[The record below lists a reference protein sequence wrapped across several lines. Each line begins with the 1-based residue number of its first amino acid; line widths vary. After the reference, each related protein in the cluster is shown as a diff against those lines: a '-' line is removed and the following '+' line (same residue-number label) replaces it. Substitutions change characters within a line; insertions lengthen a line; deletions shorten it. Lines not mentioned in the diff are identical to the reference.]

1 MGYFLCCGR
10 AVPRRAALH
19 KPRAGA
25 SGCHL
30 QTPCPNKRIGDSF
43 LHASARDMDRSSLRP
58 LVGVTACLKENGRG
72 GWHHTVG
79 DKYVRAAIHAV
90 GGLPVLIPA
99 IGPEL
104 GADEQATIEALDRLL
119 DTLDG
124 VLLTGSPSNVE
135 PHHYGGEQSRQGTAH
150 DPARDATT
158 LPLIRHSL
166 DRGVPLFAICRGA
179 QEVNVALGGTLHQL
193 VHEVEG
199 RRDHRSLKSSDI
211 DVNYGPAHDI
221 DIVDGGVLHR
231 LLGERRVQVNSLHA
245 QGVDRL
251 APRARLE
258 AVAEDGQVEAF
269 SVPDAPAFALA
280 LQWHPEHRALEN
292 PVSMKLFDAFA
303 AACRSRA
310 AARLAPPMRAAAE

>member
-1 MGYFLCCGR
+1 M
-10 AVPRRAALH
+10 A
-19 KPRAGA
+19 
-25 SGCHL
+25 
-30 QTPCPNKRIGDSF
+30 
-43 LHASARDMDRSSLRP
+43 RSSLRLPLRP
-58 LVGVTACLKENGRG
+58 LVGITACLKENGRG

-79 DKYVRAAIHAV
+79 DKYVRAAIQAV
-90 GGLPVLIPA
+90 GALPVLIPA

-104 GADEQATIEALDRLL
+104 GGDEQATIEALDRLL

-135 PHHYGGEQSRQGTAH
+135 PHHYGGEQSREGTAH

-158 LPLIRHSL
+158 LPLIRHCL
-166 DRGVPLFAICRGA
+166 DRGVPLIAICRGL

-199 RRDHRSLKSSDI
+199 RRDHRSPKSPDT
-211 DVNYGPAHDI
+211 DVNYAPAHDI
-221 DIVDGGVLHR
+221 EIVDGGLLQR
-231 LLGERRVQVNSLHA
+231 LLGKRRVQVNSLHA

-292 PVSMKLFDAFA
+292 PVSVKLFDAFA
-303 AACRSRA
+303 VACRSRA
-310 AARLAPPMRAAAE
+310 AARLAPPLRAAAE

>member
-1 MGYFLCCGR
+1 
-10 AVPRRAALH
+10 
-19 KPRAGA
+19 
-25 SGCHL
+25 
-30 QTPCPNKRIGDSF
+30 
-43 LHASARDMDRSSLRP
+43 MDRSSRRP
-58 LVGVTACLKENGRG
+58 LVGVTACFKENGRG

-79 DKYVRAAIHAV
+79 DKYVRAAVQAV
-90 GGLPVLIPA
+90 GALPVLIPA

-104 GADEQATIEALDRLL
+104 GEDAEAMTETLDRLL
-119 DTLDG
+119 DSLDG

-135 PHHYGGEQSRQGTAH
+135 PHHYSGEQSREGTAH

-158 LPLIRHSL
+158 LPLIRHCL
-166 DRGVPLFAICRGA
+166 DRGVPLFAICRGL

-199 RRDHRSLKSSDI
+199 RRDHRSPKSSDV

-221 DIVDGGVLHR
+221 EIIDGGLLHR
-231 LLGERRVQVNSLHA
+231 LLGERRVRVNSLHA

-258 AVAEDGQVEAF
+258 ALAEDGQVEAF

-310 AARLAPPMRAAAE
+310 AARLAPPLRAAAE